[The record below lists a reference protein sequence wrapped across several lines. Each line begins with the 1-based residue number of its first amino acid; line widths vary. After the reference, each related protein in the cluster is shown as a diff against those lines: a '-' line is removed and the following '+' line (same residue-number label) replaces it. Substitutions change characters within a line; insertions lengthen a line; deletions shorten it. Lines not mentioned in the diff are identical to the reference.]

1 MTRYSQDDIRR
12 LFDLALDTKGK
23 EREQLLQ
30 RECGG
35 DEELKQRVLT
45 IVRAA
50 EDDGF
55 LGDVTAEAALT
66 ESPAPDGVPS
76 PVPASRQQEFVGQQ
90 IDRFKLL
97 EQLGEGGFGSV
108 WAAEQKEPVKRRVA
122 LKIIKLGM
130 DTKQVIARFEAERQA
145 LAMMDH
151 PNIAKVLDAGAT
163 ETGRPFFVM
172 ELVRGV
178 PILEYCDTE
187 RLGTRERLGLFT
199 QVCNAIQHA
208 HQKGIIHRDI
218 KPNNVLVTLHD
229 SVPVVKVIDFGIA
242 KATNQE
248 LTEKTIY
255 TQHRQMIGTPAYM
268 SPEQAEMSGLD
279 IDTRSDIYSLGVLLY
294 ELLTGTTPFTEE
306 ELGSAGYDGMMRMIR
321 EVEPHKPSTRLST
334 LGATATETA
343 DQRRADVQKLGALLR
358 GDIDWIVMKCLEKDR
373 TRRYETANGLATD
386 LQRHLHDEPV
396 LAGPPSS
403 AYRVRKFVRRNRAP
417 VTVAGLF
424 ILLAVG
430 AVAGLTGL
438 YFRAESA
445 REDAH
450 NQYIAAQQARLDTEL
465 LNSYFLDMFGGI
477 TWGTSSSGEIK
488 ITSESTVHDVIQR
501 AMEMLPIRF
510 EGRPLLEVEARIAIE
525 AAIFSTG
532 NFEGIPD
539 QSQDIVRLYREA
551 GLPEGDPRLLIAEGL
566 AALYD
571 TSLPMDERLRVA
583 MKKEAAVSGL
593 VDVCHERYR
602 NLCHLIG
609 GTAFFAGQFEDT
621 IEFLTP
627 RVGLCEDGSISQIVR
642 DFAGLDRV
650 FLANALRRTG
660 RFEEAIRQLEIVL
673 NSDPK
678 TFPGL
683 SRGFALLTT
692 ARLYGAHGIPG
703 DAVEYGTAG
712 LEEYRSLLGVKH
724 AYTASWESSIA
735 TFHLFEGQS
744 AEAVRTAHDAL
755 AVVLDVFG
763 SDSTETYSA
772 HTVLALTLLA
782 DGQIAEAERALEGLP
797 DEDDLTVPMPFRDP
811 SGEDQLRHKG
821 QLAAIAR
828 MKERPKESL
837 EVIGQFLDEVE
848 GFDLQ
853 GAPLREAGVIV
864 RESGY
869 ALAALGRIEEAEA
882 AFTRARAMV
891 VAADGEQ
898 AVWARWID
906 LDLGKLEGGQLD
918 QRKYLQAGWQ
928 TAVDPE
934 RVELTS

>member
-1 MTRYSQDDIRR
+1 
-12 LFDLALDTKGK
+12 
-23 EREQLLQ
+23 
-30 RECGG
+30 
-35 DEELKQRVLT
+35 
-45 IVRAA
+45 
-50 EDDGF
+50 
-55 LGDVTAEAALT
+55 
-66 ESPAPDGVPS
+66 
-76 PVPASRQQEFVGQQ
+76 
-90 IDRFKLL
+90 
-97 EQLGEGGFGSV
+97 
-108 WAAEQKEPVKRRVA
+108 RRVA

-145 LAMMDH
+145 LALMDH

-163 ETGRPFFVM
+163 DTGRPYFVM
-172 ELVRGV
+172 EYIRGV
-178 PILEYCDTE
+178 PLIEYCDTE
-187 RLGTRERLGLFT
+187 KLDTRARLGLFSSI
-199 QVCNAIQHA
+199 CNAIQHA

-218 KPNNVLVTLHD
+218 KPSNVLVTLHD
-229 SVPVVKVIDFGIA
+229 GVPVVKVIDFGIA

-306 ELGSAGYDGMMRMIR
+306 ELASAGYDGMMRMIR

-334 LGATATETA
+334 LGATATHAA
-343 DQRRADVQKLGALLR
+343 DRRRADVQKLGALLR

-386 LQRHLHDEPV
+386 LYRHLQDEPV
-396 LAGPPSS
+396 LAGPPSK
-403 AYRVRKFVRRNRAP
+403 AYKIRKFVRRNRAP
-417 VTVAGLF
+417 VAVAGLF
-424 ILLAVG
+424 TLFVVG
-430 AVAGLTGL
+430 AVAGLTRL
-438 YFRAESA
+438 YVRAESA
-445 REDAH
+445 REDAQE
-450 NQYIAAQQARLDTEL
+450 QYLAAQSARLDTEL

-501 AMEMLPIRF
+501 AMEMLPVRF

-551 GLPEGDPRLLIAEGL
+551 GVAEDDPRLLIAEGL

-571 TSLPMDERLRVA
+571 TSLPMNERLRVA
-583 MKKEAAVSGL
+583 MRKEAMVSGL
-593 VDVCHERYR
+593 VDACHERYR

-609 GTAFFAGQFEDT
+609 GTAFFAGEFEDT

-660 RFEEAIRQLEIVL
+660 RLEEAIRQLEIVL
-673 NSDPK
+673 DAEPE
-678 TFPGL
+678 TYPGL
-683 SRGFALLTT
+683 SRGFALLTMAT
-692 ARLYGAHGIPG
+692 LYGAHGIPG

-712 LEEYRSLLGVKH
+712 LEEYRSLLGARH

-735 TFHLFEGQS
+735 TFHLFEGQPV
-744 AEAVRTAHDAL
+744 EAVRTARDGL
-755 AVVLDVFG
+755 AVVLEVFG
-763 SDSTETYSA
+763 PDSTETYSA
-772 HTVLALTLLA
+772 QTVLALTLLA
-782 DGQIAEAERALEGLP
+782 DGQIAEAERTLEGLP
-797 DEDDLTVPMPFRDP
+797 DEDDLTVPMPFRNP
-811 SGEDQLRHKG
+811 SGEDQLRHRG

-828 MKERPKESL
+828 MQGRPQDSL
-837 EVIGQFLDEVE
+837 EATELFRAEIERLDLRGV
-848 GFDLQ
+848 
-853 GAPLREAGVIV
+853 PLREAGIIV
-864 RESGY
+864 RETGY
-869 ALAALGRIEEAEA
+869 ALAALGRREEAEV
-882 AFTRARAMV
+882 AFTRARSMV
-891 VAADGEQ
+891 VEADGEQ
-898 AVWARWID
+898 AVWARWIA
-906 LDLGKLEGGQLD
+906 LDLGALENGHLD
-918 QRKYLQAGWQ
+918 TSKYLQPGWQ
-928 TAVDPE
+928 AAASPDAHA
-934 RVELTS
+934 SD